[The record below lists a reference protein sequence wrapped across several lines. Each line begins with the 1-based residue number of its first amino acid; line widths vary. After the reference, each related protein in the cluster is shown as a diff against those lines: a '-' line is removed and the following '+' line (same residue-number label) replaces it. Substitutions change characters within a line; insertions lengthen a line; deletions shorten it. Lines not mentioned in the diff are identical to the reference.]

1 MMITAQKQL
10 FGESLVQKGLITAE
24 QLRQAQLEA
33 KASAYPLRT
42 ISGCCRTAN
51 INCNSH
57 NL

>member
-24 QLRQAQLEA
+24 QLKEAQLEA

-42 ISGCCRTAN
+42 IS
-51 INCNSH
+51 
-57 NL
+57 